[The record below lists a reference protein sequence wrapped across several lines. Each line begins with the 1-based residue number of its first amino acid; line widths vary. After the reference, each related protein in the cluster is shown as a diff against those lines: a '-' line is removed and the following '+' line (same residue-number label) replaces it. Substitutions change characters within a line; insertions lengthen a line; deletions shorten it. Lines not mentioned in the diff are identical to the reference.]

1 MAPLLQRGWW
11 LLSAALD
18 ALGVLAFACVFGA
31 INLQVFMRYVVHQPV
46 SWSEEFPTLAFAVA
60 VLWAAAVTLRAADHI
75 VFDLLAD
82 ALPRTLQFLVMA
94 LACALVA
101 AIFAVAF
108 PAIVDLALYM
118 KVLSSPIL
126 RIRYDFVFGFFAFFI
141 GMVALR
147 SAAATVLNLVRL
159 VRGETACRQCGTG
172 DEPGSA
178 RQGSL

>member
-1 MAPLLQRGWW
+1 MAPLLQRGWRP
-11 LLSAALD
+11 LSAALD

-75 VFDLLAD
+75 V
-82 ALPRTLQFLVMA
+82 A
-94 LACALVA
+94 LAYAMVA

-172 DEPGSA
+172 DEPGSG

>member
-1 MAPLLQRGWW
+1 MAPLLQRGWRP
-11 LLSAALD
+11 LSAALD

-75 VFDLLAD
+75 VFELLTD
-82 ALPRTLQFLVMA
+82 ALPRNLQVLV
-94 LACALVA
+94 
-101 AIFAVAF
+101 
-108 PAIVDLALYM
+108 LALYM

>member
-1 MAPLLQRGWW
+1 MASVFERGWKP
-11 LLSAALD
+11 LSASLD
-18 ALGVLAFACVFGA
+18 ALGVAAFACVFGA
-31 INLQVFMRYVVHQPV
+31 INLQVFMRYIAHRPV

-75 VFDLLAD
+75 VFELLTDLL
-82 ALPRTLQFLVMA
+82 PRKLQLVVAA
-94 LACALVA
+94 LAYAGVA

-108 PAIVDLALYM
+108 PAIVDFALYM

-147 SAAATVLNLVRL
+147 SAMASLSSLVRL
-159 VRGETACRQCGTG
+159 VRGDRGTLTG
-172 DEPGSA
+172 DGAHSSKVQQAP
-178 RQGSL
+178 L